1 MSLQA
6 PPTSQP
12 VRPAPGAPDGARS
25 VRPEPVEGRNGA
37 PADVTR
43 LRQAQPERTGS
54 EDDAFEQLPEA
65 AVLCAPPA
73 PVDLNEATR
82 LLQRHYG
89 LSGTLTP
96 LGGERDAN
104 FLVQPADG
112 GAPCMLKVSHPVES
126 AVVADFQTKALLH
139 LATTAPDLPVQRL
152 LPMRSGA
159 FSAVDTVLG
168 DAPRVVRLFS
178 YLQGLPLP
186 KAPPAPDRAAHA
198 GALLARLDAALAGLS
213 HPAGELPLPWDLQRA
228 LGTRSLLA
236 HVDDPAR
243 RAFAQAA
250 LDRFA
255 ADALPVLRTLPRQP
269 IHNDFNPS
277 NLLVD
282 PQAPGR
288 LVGIL
293 DFGDMVAAPR
303 IVDLAVAAS
312 YQLDAQAPAESIA
325 AFAGAYHAVTPLSTQ
340 ERTLL
345 PLLVA
350 TRLAM
355 VVAISGWRA
364 AREPANAA
372 YLLRNNGASWAR
384 LAALAALPATAL
396 DDALRHAC
404 P

>member
-6 PPTSQP
+6 SDP
-12 VRPAPGAPDGARS
+12 
-25 VRPEPVEGRNGA
+25 
-37 PADVTR
+37 
-43 LRQAQPERTGS
+43 S
-54 EDDAFEQLPEA
+54 EDKPDAFERLPEA

-73 PVDLNEATR
+73 PVDLNEAAGV
-82 LLQRHYG
+82 LERHYG
-89 LSGTLTP
+89 LAGTLTP

-104 FLVQPADG
+104 FLFKPAAG
-112 GAPCMLKVSHPVES
+112 GAACMLKVSHPVES
-126 AVVADFQTKALLH
+126 AVVADFQTQALLH
-139 LATTAPDLPVQRL
+139 LAATVPALPVQRL
-152 LPMRSGA
+152 LPTRSGG
-159 FSAVDTVLG
+159 FSVVETAIG
-168 DAPRVVRLFS
+168 NAPRVVRLFS
-178 YLQGLPLP
+178 YLDGLPLP
-186 KAPPAPDRAAHA
+186 KAPPTAGRAAHM
-198 GALLARLDAALAGLS
+198 GALLARLDAALVGLS
-213 HPAGELPLPWDLQRA
+213 HPASDLPLPWDLQRA
-228 LGTRSLLA
+228 LGTRSLLD

-243 RAFAQAA
+243 RALAQAA

-255 ADALPVLRTLPRQP
+255 GDALPVLRTLQRQP

-282 PQAPGR
+282 PQAPER

-312 YQLDAQAPAESIA
+312 YQLDARAPADSIA
-325 AFAGAYHAVTPLSTQ
+325 AFAGAYHAVTPLSAA
-340 ERTLL
+340 ERALL
-345 PLLVA
+345 PMLVA

-384 LAALAALPATAL
+384 LAALAALPAGAL